1 MKEGEARR
9 KRDRSIFYTLDSS
22 HDFPAFDG
30 CRGRVPESA
39 ISLFYRGWGETT
51 RERGVGREIKRELRQ
66 REISVLIF
74 PNFVYFLLLFLILRF
89 VIFFYYSVGLKLIRD
104 HRSKNT

>member
-1 MKEGEARR
+1 MRLSG
-9 KRDRSIFYTLDSS
+9 T
-22 HDFPAFDG
+22 
-30 CRGRVPESA
+30 
-39 ISLFYRGWGETT
+39 
-51 RERGVGREIKRELRQ
+51 LRQ

>member
-9 KRDRSIFYTLDSS
+9 KRDRSIFHTLDSS

-51 RERGVGREIKRELRQ
+51 RERGVAREIKRNVT
-66 REISVLIF
+66 S
-74 PNFVYFLLLFLILRF
+74 
-89 VIFFYYSVGLKLIRD
+89 
-104 HRSKNT
+104 T